1 MKNRKPLTSHQ
12 VDVEAS
18 ERDLA
23 DLLKEAFICI
33 SIPVAVFGLAY
44 ITLDTVIRLFLV

>member
-1 MKNRKPLTSHQ
+1 MKNREPFTSNQ
-12 VDVEAS
+12 ADTESTEWELV
-18 ERDLA
+18 

-33 SIPVAVFGLAY
+33 SIPVAVFALTY